1 MPQVLRGT
9 NGSFCPLG
17 GGGAYHRR
25 LRKSGGEKGDMVGV
39 LVHTLYIS
47 DCVPK
52 LCHQVVAS
60 LPRELHWLAL
70 RGRTEAHILS
80 RLERVVEK

>member
-1 MPQVLRGT
+1 
-9 NGSFCPLG
+9 
-17 GGGAYHRR
+17 
-25 LRKSGGEKGDMVGV
+25 MVGV

-52 LCHQVVAS
+52 LRHQVVAS
-60 LPRELHWLAL
+60 LPREIHWPAL